1 MSLVAIPG
9 KQVAGQIYL
18 GGRDLSNYAEE
29 LIVQRNSRTLNLRR
43 SINLCHNRTCNCN
56 GKFYVS
62 PKRSNA
68 LSSDSQELTVD
79 LIIRT
84 FEFSQ
89 QNPENQ
95 RAVSS
100 MCNTIVE
107 AAEKSGKLLTQII
120 QTKVVQESFVNF
132 LENGSQPS
140 TSDVLNAISASFK
153 FAGST
158 MEDFIDA
165 GLCIQLMSLLM
176 EENKDNIEA
185 TIQLIGNISS
195 QCTYAR
201 DAVTCLGIHTMLIDL
216 AAKERGNEI
225 ACPICE
231 ALHSIFGNQSPIDS
245 EIIRDSV
252 APIVA
257 LLDGQTD
264 DTINAIIAVLVDMS
278 SKQPSIVFTFS
289 QLGVYDVI
297 CDFVA
302 NPTLTQEAMC
312 LLGNMCVAQPPQIK
326 ILLEHGL
333 FNILMTLSS
342 TQFAADVFWVLSNL
356 LESMPD
362 IVFNTFENGLI
373 EAALA
378 AAEDSPSEI
387 KREAAFFIATIIV
400 FGGNDK
406 VEEFFI
412 DRVFCV
418 ISDILGCGVQSIVIR
433 CIDSLLSFLIFA
445 QSTGRIDEFIQFV
458 TDNDI
463 EDRLRDLD
471 EERTIIGQRARYIL
485 SQIVQQQ

>member
-1 MSLVAIPG
+1 MPR
-9 KQVAGQIYL
+9 KQGAGQIYL

-29 LIVQRNSRTLNLRR
+29 LIIHRNSRTLNLRR

-68 LSSDSQELTVD
+68 LSSSSQELTAD
-79 LIIRT
+79 LIIQT
-84 FEFSQ
+84 FQ
-89 QNPENQ
+89 QNQENPT
-95 RAVSS
+95 AIAS
-100 MCNTIVE
+100 MCSTIIE
-107 AAEKSGKLLTQII
+107 ASEKSGKLLSSII
-120 QTKVVQESFVNF
+120 QTNAVQESFVNF

-140 TSDVLNAISASFK
+140 TADVLNALSASFK
-153 FAGST
+153 YAGST

-165 GLCIQLMSLLM
+165 GLCTALMSLLM

-185 TIQLIGNISS
+185 TIQLIGVISS

-201 DAVTCLGIHTMLIDL
+201 DAITCLGIHTMLIEL

-252 APIVA
+252 ASIVA

-264 DTINAIIAVLVDMS
+264 DTINAIIDVLVDMS
-278 SKQPSIVFTFS
+278 SKQPSIVFSFS
-289 QLGVYDVI
+289 QLGLYDVV

-302 NPTLTQEAMC
+302 NSKLTQEALR

-326 ILLEHGL
+326 ILLDHGL
-333 FNILMTLSS
+333 FDILMTLSS

-356 LESMPD
+356 IESMPD
-362 IVFNTFENGLI
+362 IVTSTFENGLI
-373 EAALA
+373 EAALS

-387 KREAAFFIATIIV
+387 KREAAFFISTVIV
-400 FGGNDK
+400 FGGNSK
-406 VEEFFI
+406 IEEFFN

-445 QSTGRIDEFIQFV
+445 QSTDRVDEFIQFV

-471 EERTIIGQRARYIL
+471 EERSIIGQRARYIL
-485 SQIVQQQ
+485 SQIVQQQQQ

>member
-1 MSLVAIPG
+1 MPR
-9 KQVAGQIYL
+9 KQGAGQIYL

-29 LIVQRNSRTLNLRR
+29 LIIHRNSRTLNLRR

-68 LSSDSQELTVD
+68 LSSSSQELTAD
-79 LIIRT
+79 LIIQT
-84 FEFSQ
+84 FQ
-89 QNPENQ
+89 QNQENPT
-95 RAVSS
+95 AIAS
-100 MCNTIVE
+100 MCSTIIE
-107 AAEKSGKLLTQII
+107 ASEKSGKLLSSII
-120 QTKVVQESFVNF
+120 QTNAVQESFVNF

-140 TSDVLNAISASFK
+140 TADVLNVLSASFK
-153 FAGST
+153 YAGST

-165 GLCIQLMSLLM
+165 GLCTALMSLLM

-185 TIQLIGNISS
+185 TIQLIGVISS

-201 DAVTCLGIHTMLIDL
+201 DAITCLGIHTMLIEL

-252 APIVA
+252 ASIVA

-264 DTINAIIAVLVDMS
+264 DTINAIIDVLVDMS
-278 SKQPSIVFTFS
+278 SKQPSIVFSFS
-289 QLGVYDVI
+289 QLGLYDVV
-297 CDFVA
+297 CDFVP
-302 NPTLTQEAMC
+302 NSKLTQEALR

-326 ILLEHGL
+326 ILLDHGL
-333 FNILMTLSS
+333 FDILMTLSS

-356 LESMPD
+356 IESMPD
-362 IVFNTFENGLI
+362 IVTSTFENGLI
-373 EAALA
+373 EAALS

-387 KREAAFFIATIIV
+387 KREAAFFISTVIV
-400 FGGNDK
+400 FGGNSK
-406 VEEFFI
+406 IEEFFN

-445 QSTGRIDEFIQFV
+445 QSTDRVDEFIQFV

-471 EERTIIGQRARYIL
+471 EERSIIGQRARYIL
-485 SQIVQQQ
+485 SQIVQQQQQ